1 MLREIW
7 KPLLFRPDNP
17 QIDEVFQTTQRIL
30 EWWQKEF
37 FYFFIA
43 CTIVGNNRNIMFSPC
58 SPIFSPNG
66 GIYVLFLIFSSK
78 LLTGLL
84 ASYDTYYGI
93 CFFFFSPPLP
103 SFMLRIYWEITHSIP
118 SSFPLLLLSFS
129 LCLPS
134 YNHRI
139 QNISLF
145 IATFFKVKIITN
157 SLLMYYLSSAQ
168 CHIICYLPQFPE

>member
-1 MLREIW
+1 MYVANILREIW

-93 CFFFFSPPLP
+93 CFFFLQSSP
-103 SFMLRIYWEITHSIP
+103 
-118 SSFPLLLLSFS
+118 
-129 LCLPS
+129 
-134 YNHRI
+134 
-139 QNISLF
+139 
-145 IATFFKVKIITN
+145 
-157 SLLMYYLSSAQ
+157 SLLHASHLLRDHTFHPILFSSSASLLFSVFAFLQ
-168 CHIICYLPQFPE
+168 PQNSKHLPVYSHLLQSEDHH